1 MVQFVA
7 IAVVVVLIILIL
19 AMGYVKAPPDKA
31 FIISGLRKNPKV
43 LIGKAG
49 IKIPFLERKD
59 MLIVKQISIDV
70 KTNGF
75 IPTFDFIGVDID
87 AVCKVR
93 VMTDGMVMI
102 GEAEAQRSVKGIDLA
117 AKNFLNLTEDR
128 IAAALMDSLQGNMR
142 EIIGTVELRELCND
156 RKKFGD
162 EVQSKAQKDMN
173 ALGIEII
180 SCNIQKIT
188 DENDLIPQLGQDNM
202 SQIQKDASI
211 AKANAEKDVAVA
223 EADAKRIS
231 NEAEVK
237 AQTDIAEKQTAL
249 AIRQANLKQT
259 ADIEK
264 AKSDA
269 AYEIQKQ
276 EQQKTI
282 NQATVDAE
290 IIKTEREAELKQ
302 KAVDVRKQELAAE
315 IERTADAEK
324 YKAEQEA
331 EAKLIREKKEAEAS
345 LFSAQKEAE
354 GIRAKGDAEAAAIRA
369 KGLAEAEAM
378 EKRAEAYQK
387 YNGAAMAEMMIKIM
401 PQMAAEIAKPL
412 GAIDKINIYDSGS
425 GEKGASQISG
435 NMPVVMKQVFDTMSE
450 ATGVEFSEIMKAGT
464 ITAKTDRNIHI
475 DGMPEI
481 SIGKKDDEN
490 DKSE

>member
-345 LFSAQKEAE
+345 LFSA
-354 GIRAKGDAEAAAIRA
+354 
-369 KGLAEAEAM
+369 
-378 EKRAEAYQK
+378 
-387 YNGAAMAEMMIKIM
+387 
-401 PQMAAEIAKPL
+401 
-412 GAIDKINIYDSGS
+412 
-425 GEKGASQISG
+425 
-435 NMPVVMKQVFDTMSE
+435 
-450 ATGVEFSEIMKAGT
+450 
-464 ITAKTDRNIHI
+464 
-475 DGMPEI
+475 
-481 SIGKKDDEN
+481 
-490 DKSE
+490 